1 MKQILFLLLAV
12 LLLTACSKMP
22 KTPAP
27 LGADAPADK
36 VPNIV
41 GDYALNATDAS
52 GEDYGGTLT
61 ISAGDKPDEY
71 NLQWIISGGIHTGT
85 GKLEGNKLT
94 VTWKSVEAG
103 TGINHSGS
111 ASYTVTV
118 NGELYGTRS
127 IDGIDKPGTET
138 AYPNPK

>member
-1 MKQILFLLLAV
+1 MKRINILILLLAIG
-12 LLLTACSKMP
+12 LSACMRKP
-22 KTPAP
+22 PAA

-41 GDYALNATDAS
+41 GSYALNAIDPS
-52 GEDYGGTLT
+52 GEQYGGTLT
-61 ISAGDKPDEY
+61 ITSGTKPNEY
-71 NLQWIISGGIHTGT
+71 KLQWLVSGGIHEGTGT
-85 GKLEGNKLT
+85 LEGNQLT
-94 VTWKSVEAG
+94 ASWRSISEAEDIS
-103 TGINHSGS
+103 GI

-127 IDGIDKPGTET
+127 IEGVEPTGSET